1 MGARFSNGFFFPR
14 FPALSLAAAL
24 FLLPSTAFSQDSEA
38 LASYFGDKR
47 ITINVGFSPGG
58 GYDVF
63 SRLVARYAGKHLP
76 GNPSFIVRNLPGG
89 GGLRGLRATM
99 RARPD
104 GLSIGLLHPRFV
116 QRELAGKDVPD
127 FDLKT
132 VMVLGSP
139 SGLRVPR
146 MWCARKDVATS
157 WEEIMALG
165 RPVTSGATAPGA
177 SFGLGP
183 QFVEAVG
190 GPIKMVYG
198 YGGTSE
204 IMAATDRGEL
214 DSTDRCT
221 EEHVPRLFPEWIK
234 KKILAPI
241 FWWERKPSEEWIEQ
255 LGASMPPHILDI
267 VDATEEQKTTLEVAI
282 GFAVMNR
289 IFVMPPGVKES
300 IYQAWKSAFEATT
313 QDPEFRKA
321 AAVAGLEVGLATADD
336 FRKTIDSYE
345 KLSPEGKELLKE
357 LIGLSS

>member
-1 MGARFSNGFFFPR
+1 MHARFLKVFLFSR
-14 FPALSLAAAL
+14 FPVLGLVAAL
-24 FLLPSTAFSQDSEA
+24 FLLPSTAFSQESGA
-38 LASYFGDKR
+38 LVSYFRDR
-47 ITINVGFSPGG
+47 LITINVGFSPGG

-63 SRLVARYAGKHLP
+63 ARLVARFAGKHLP

-99 RARPD
+99 RATPD
-104 GLSIGLLHPRFV
+104 GLTIGLLHPRFV

-146 MWCARKDVATS
+146 LWCIRKNVASS
-157 WEEIMALG
+157 WKEIMALG
-165 RPVTSGATAPGA
+165 RPVTSGATAAGA

-204 IMAATDRGEL
+204 LMAAVDRGEL

-241 FWWERKPSEEWIEQ
+241 FWWERKPSEEWMKQ
-255 LGASMPPHILDI
+255 LGESLPPHVLDI

-289 IFVMPPGVKES
+289 IFVMPPGVDQS
-300 IYQAWKSAFEATT
+300 IYQAWKSAFETT
-313 QDPEFRKA
+313 TRDPEFRKA
-321 AAVAGLEVGLATADD
+321 AAVAGLEVGLATAED

-345 KLSPEGKELLKE
+345 KLSPGGKELLKK